1 MNFRFLSNENIYLEM
16 GERVK
21 NYRISMNLTQAQLAK
36 KCGMPKRSV
45 ERIENGE
52 NRNLDNFL
60 AVLREFNLLSNIDFL
75 IPKQENRP
83 TEIIEKKTVKKR
95 VYHKKSETIKNSVK
109 WGDE

>member
-1 MNFRFLSNENIYLEM
+1 M

-21 NYRISMNLTQAQLAK
+21 NYRISMNLTQAQLAQ

-75 IPKQENRP
+75 IPKLMP
-83 TEIIEKKTVKKR
+83 
-95 VYHKKSETIKNSVK
+95 
-109 WGDE
+109 

>member
-21 NYRISMNLTQAQLAK
+21 NYRISMNLTQAQLAQ

-60 AVLREFNLLSNIDFL
+60 AVL